1 MKSLDKILKE
11 LMESKSLALADELL
25 KNYNSQINSILKG
38 LTMRKDFTTL
48 NETLNN
54 TKEQLAMN
62 SFSHNTLPAQSLPTI
77 DEQLRKFGETITG
90 TPAPQ
95 NQGGQEIIV
104 SDNYTTNSQIL
115 GGNNQNLAHKKE
127 KKPPLKLVTAQTL
140 TAYTREQIENE
151 MPAEFL
157 MPGKFLER
165 GAITGIYAKKG
176 TGKTFLSFAIIQ
188 YILLH
193 QKDYKILVFDAD
205 NSAKTLKA
213 RGLLEL
219 MELYG
224 ERLKVFGNKLNF
236 TNAKGEQEKI
246 KPRELLAHLAQS
258 YDYENADLSETIII
272 LDTARKFINGD
283 LNSDKV
289 LDVEFF
295 EPLES
300 LRAQGATIIY
310 YHHTTKGKGQ
320 DLDGD
325 LICKNSGGFADNGEN
340 LFELTRID
348 EIDGIATMSL
358 KVTDYGKS
366 RDKFEPIAF
375 TLPISPETMA
385 GAIKS
390 QRQAF
395 QIADY
400 GVAALNDGGEKQE
413 MKDALIESLAG
424 GKTLKQNE
432 LRQAMKALLKDV
444 GASKILSFI
453 NEFGGYLCDIQTA
466 DKNAKLYTLKSTS
479 TAKIYELD

>member
-38 LTMRKDFTTL
+38 FKMKKDFTTL

-62 SFSHNTLPAQSLPTI
+62 SFLNNTLPAQSLPTI

>member
-11 LMESKSLALADELL
+11 RKSLALADELL
-25 KNYNSQINSILKG
+25 KNYNLQINSILKG
-38 LTMRKDFTTL
+38 FKMKNDFTTL
-48 NETLNN
+48 NETLNK

-62 SFSHNTLPAQSLPTI
+62 SFLNNTLPAESLPTI

-90 TPAPQ
+90 TPAPKDESGQVEMQAHYTIETQ
-95 NQGGQEIIV
+95 NV
-104 SDNYTTNSQIL
+104 
-115 GGNNQNLAHKKE
+115 GGNNQKKE

-193 QKDYKILVFDAD
+193 KKDYKILVFDAD

-224 ERLKVFGNKLNF
+224 ERLKVFGSKLNF

-385 GAIKS
+385 KTIIS

-432 LRQAMKALLKDV
+432 LRQAMKALLKDI
-444 GASKILSFI
+444 GANKILSFI

>member
-1 MKSLDKILKE
+1 MKSLDELFKE
-11 LMESKSLALADELL
+11 LEKENKVQSLNLARELL
-25 KNYNSQINSILKG
+25 KGFKMKNN
-38 LTMRKDFTTL
+38 FTTL
-48 NETLNN
+48 NETLN
-54 TKEQLAMN
+54 
-62 SFSHNTLPAQSLPTI
+62 NTLPAQSLPTI

-90 TPAPQ
+90 TPAPKDESGQVEMQAHYTRETQ
-95 NQGGQEIIV
+95 NV
-104 SDNYTTNSQIL
+104 
-115 GGNNQNLAHKKE
+115 GGNNQKKE

-246 KPRELLAHLAQS
+246 KPRELLASLAQS
-258 YDYENADLSETIII
+258 YDYENADLSKTIII

-348 EIDGIATMSL
+348 EINGIATMSL

-375 TLPISPETMA
+375 TLPISPVTMA

-432 LRQAMKALLKDV
+432 LRQAMKALLKDI
-444 GASKILSFI
+444 GANKILSFI

>member
-11 LMESKSLALADELL
+11 LMESKSLALAQEFSS
-25 KNYNSQINSILKG
+25 NYNLQINSILKG
-38 LTMRKDFTTL
+38 FKMK
-48 NETLNN
+48 

-62 SFSHNTLPAQSLPTI
+62 SFLNNTLPAESLPTI

-95 NQGGQEIIV
+95 QSESGQVIN
-104 SDNYTTNSQIL
+104 DNGNYTINPQ
-115 GGNNQNLAHKKE
+115 NVAKNKQNLAHKKV
-127 KKPPLKLVTAQTL
+127 KKPPLKQVTAQTL
-140 TAYTREQIENE
+140 TSHYTREQIENE
-151 MPAEFL
+151 PPAEFL
-157 MPGKFLER
+157 MPGKFIER

-219 MELYG
+219 IELYN
-224 ERLKVFGNKLNF
+224 ERIRVYGNQLEF
-236 TNAKGEQEKI
+236 INAKGEQERI
-246 KPRELLAHLAQS
+246 KPRELLASLAQS
-258 YDYENADLSETIII
+258 YDYENADLSKTIII

-295 EPLES
+295 EPLET
-300 LRAQGATIIY
+300 LRALGATIIY
-310 YHHTTKGKGQ
+310 YHHTTKGKGK

-325 LICKNSGGFADNGEN
+325 FVCKNSGAFADNGEN
-340 LFELTRID
+340 LLELTRID
-348 EIDGIATMSL
+348 EIDGTATMTL

-375 TLPISPETMA
+375 NLPITAEKMAET
-385 GAIKS
+385 IKS

-400 GVAALNDGGEKQE
+400 AIAAYNDGGEMQE
-413 MKDALIESLAG
+413 MKDALIKSLAG
-424 GKTLKQNE
+424 GQSLKQTE
-432 LRQAMKALLKDV
+432 LKQRMKALLNGTIGDN
-444 GASKILSFI
+444 KILNFI
-453 NEFGGYLCDIQTA
+453 NEHARHFCDIKTA

>member
-11 LMESKSLALADELL
+11 RKSLALADELL

-38 LTMRKDFTTL
+38 FKMKNDFTTL
-48 NETLNN
+48 NETLNT

-62 SFSHNTLPAQSLPTI
+62 SFLNNTLPAESLPTI
-77 DEQLRKFGETITG
+77 DEQLKKFGETITG

-115 GGNNQNLAHKKE
+115 GGNKQNFKKE

-193 QKDYKILVFDAD
+193 KKDYKILVFDAD

-224 ERLKVFGNKLNF
+224 ERLKVFGSKLNF

-432 LRQAMKALLKDV
+432 LRQAMKALLKDI